1 MEEISSKLGV
11 DLPQDIASHREVH
24 ASFAKV
30 LVSDALRHQVK
41 AVADSL
47 VGFVETLV
55 AQHDDHNSRSLFA
68 FDQPLELLLARIGII
83 TSFHLD
89 PKGLLD
95 IDADLSGSLLKN

>member
-11 DLPQDIASHREVH
+11 DLPQDIASNREVH
-24 ASFAKV
+24 AFAKV

-68 FDQPLELLLARIGII
+68 VDQPLELLLARIGII
-83 TSFHLD
+83 TSFDLD
-89 PKGLLD
+89 PKGFLD